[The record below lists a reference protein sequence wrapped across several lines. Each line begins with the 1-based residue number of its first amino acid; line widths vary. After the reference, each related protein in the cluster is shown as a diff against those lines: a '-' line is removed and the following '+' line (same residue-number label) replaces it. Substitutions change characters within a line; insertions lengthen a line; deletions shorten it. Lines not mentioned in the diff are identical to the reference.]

1 MNIPIEEKKWLS
13 MWELGQVFGVGLK
26 VVGGWLEARNL
37 VNSRRS
43 PTEFAISTG
52 YSDLKPDWQ
61 GIYRW
66 YWNRKLIDEFTE
78 AGHIRPD
85 QPITRDAVAL
95 HGPFITRLVGDG
107 DYEIV
112 GADNVVSV
120 RVAGKENAAFVLRLL
135 NLAHTCGKV

>member
-1 MNIPIEEKKWLS
+1 MNLPPEEKKWLS

-43 PTEFAISTG
+43 PTEVAIGTG
-52 YSDLKPDWQ
+52 YCDLKPDWQ

-66 YWNRKLIDEFTE
+66 CWNRKLIDEFTQ

-85 QPITRDAVAL
+85 QPVGRDDVAL
-95 HGPFITRLVGDG
+95 HGPFISRLLGGD

-112 GADNVVSV
+112 GADNRVSV
-120 RVAGKENAAFVLRLL
+120 RVAGRGNTAFLLRLL
-135 NLAHTCGKV
+135 NLAHGCGKV